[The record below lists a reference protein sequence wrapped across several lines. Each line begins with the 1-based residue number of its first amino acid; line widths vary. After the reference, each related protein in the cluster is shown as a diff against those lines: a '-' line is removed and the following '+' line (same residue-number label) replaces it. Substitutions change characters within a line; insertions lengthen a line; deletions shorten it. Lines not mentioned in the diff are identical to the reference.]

1 MGSLTTLGK
10 TKIILHSS
18 KYMLAGKPSGPLLLK
33 VIIQETSVN
42 TNASSRH
49 IRDNL
54 TSLDSYMRFA
64 KSDILAFNMHVRSL
78 LDTLHSCG
86 ETTNDL
92 LSNLFRGYKAASDS
106 TFTQYIQRK
115 EEQFDDGESITPDQL
130 MQHARNK
137 YVALR
142 DEGRWNSLS
151 KEDTKLVAMQAEL
164 KCLKSSQGQF
174 RERPNNFKRPPF
186 SNKPRPDKGY
196 PAWKRTPPKDGEPHT
211 KTVDGKL
218 FHWCPNHK
226 MWAAHHPSECYKGP
240 RPGNQPNPGK
250 KPRLK
255 LALANTAITYKT
267 DS

>member
-1 MGSLTTLGK
+1 MDANADTYMSANGCNAQHAQWMYFCIMGSLTTLGK

-18 KYMLAGKPSGPLLLK
+18 KYMLAGRPSGPLLLK
-33 VIIQETSVN
+33 VIIHETSMN
-42 TNASSRH
+42 SNASSKH

-54 TSLDSYMRFA
+54 SSLDSYMRFI
-64 KSDILAFNMHVRSL
+64 KSDILAFNMHVRFL

-92 LSNLFRGYKAASDS
+92 LSNKAASDS

-115 EEQFDDGESITPDQL
+115 EVQFDHGESFTPDQL
-130 MQHARNK
+130 MQHAKNK

-142 DEGRWNSLS
+142 DKGRWNVLF

-186 SNKPRPDKGY
+186 SNKPRLDKNY
-196 PAWKRTPPKDGEPHT
+196 PAWKRTPPKD
-211 KTVDGKL
+211 
-218 FHWCPNHK
+218 
-226 MWAAHHPSECYKGP
+226 
-240 RPGNQPNPGK
+240 
-250 KPRLK
+250 
-255 LALANTAITYKT
+255 
-267 DS
+267 